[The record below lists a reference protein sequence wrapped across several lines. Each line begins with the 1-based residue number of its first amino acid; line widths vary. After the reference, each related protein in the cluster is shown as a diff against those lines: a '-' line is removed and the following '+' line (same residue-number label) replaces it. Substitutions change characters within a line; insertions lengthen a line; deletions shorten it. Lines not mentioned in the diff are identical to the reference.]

1 MLRIPNIML
10 EIHNRGGGMDR
21 KRYGLVGT
29 LVAVAVGGAVGFAV
43 QNNQPLLVVI
53 SVVIGVLLLRF
64 ARKRV
69 DEPLVDERIERVAEK
84 ASRRTLEVFGVV
96 ASLLTAVLI
105 ALDREE
111 GYVLGFSVCSVLV
124 IYLALYAIYSRSEIT

>member
-1 MLRIPNIML
+1 
-10 EIHNRGGGMDR
+10 MDR

-84 ASRRTLEVFGVV
+84 ASRRTLEVFGV
-96 ASLLTAVLI
+96 ATALLTAVLI
-105 ALDREE
+105 ALGREE
-111 GYVLGFSVCSVLV
+111 GYVLGFVVCSVLV
-124 IYLALYAIYSRSEIT
+124 VYLAFYTIYYRGEIT

>member
-1 MLRIPNIML
+1 
-10 EIHNRGGGMDR
+10 MDR